1 MSAIDL
7 SLLFE
12 HSSRQVGARI
22 ARPASIIEA
31 ARYIRRIGDGSVL
44 LPDTPSVNCLGLAA
58 PLEEEGARVVSREL
72 REAAP
77 AALIGVSSADL
88 ALADT
93 GTVVIESSNEDLRL
107 ATTLPE
113 HHVILLDPRKIFADT
128 KQAYSIIRQLHQY
141 SRHNFLAFI
150 TGPSRTA
157 DIERVL
163 TIGVHGP
170 REVHILLLEEDTAH
184 DPSVQREA
192 R

>member
-1 MSAIDL
+1 MSTTDI
-7 SLLFE
+7 SVIFE
-12 HSSRQVGARI
+12 QSALQVGTRI
-22 ARPASIIEA
+22 ARPSSTREA
-31 ARYIRRIGDGSVL
+31 ARYIRLIGDGSVL
-44 LPDTPSVNCLGLAA
+44 LPDTPCVNRLGLAE
-58 PLEEEGARVVSREL
+58 PLQKEGARVVRQRL
-72 REAAP
+72 RDAAP
-77 AALIGVSSADL
+77 TALIGVTSADL

-113 HHVILLDPRKIFADT
+113 HHVILLDPRKIYADT
-128 KQAYSIIRQLHQY
+128 TQAYSIIRQLHQC

-170 REVHILLLEEDTAH
+170 REVHILLLEEDTAR
-184 DPSVQREA
+184 DPSVPGEDR
-192 R
+192 

>member
-1 MSAIDL
+1 MSNTDI
-7 SLLFE
+7 SVIFE
-12 HSSRQVGARI
+12 QSSQQVGTRT
-22 ARPASIIEA
+22 ARPPSTREA
-31 ARYIRRIGDGSVL
+31 ARYIRRIGDGVVL
-44 LPDTPSVNCLGLAA
+44 LPDTPSVNRLGLAE
-58 PLEEEGARVVSREL
+58 PLQKEGVQVVRQGL
-72 REAAP
+72 RNAAP
-77 AALIGVSSADL
+77 AALIGVTSADL

-93 GTVVIESSNEDLRL
+93 GTVIIESSNEDLRL

-113 HHVILLDPRKIFADT
+113 HHVILLDPRKIYADT
-128 KQAYSIIRQLHQY
+128 TQAYSIIRQLHQC
-141 SRHNFLAFI
+141 SEHNFLAFI

-184 DPSVQREA
+184 DPLVQRGD